1 MNNVRRVLLILIGGA
16 SIAFMAYAL
25 FAGWET
31 ILAALERPAAPA
43 ILARAVA
50 VYILAAALLGLGS
63 AVLARM
69 LLSDA
74 RYAKIMAVFF
84 LAQAARYLPGN
95 IAHLVGRITLSKE
108 VGLDRLAA
116 STALAIELVTLAAV
130 AALAA
135 LYLAPQLVLAE
146 AVLWPVAAAAAGLLG
161 LGIGLFLLVRHMPKA
176 DRFRAAI
183 GRLAEHAGNLMRV
196 RNVPYLLGYLVIAA
210 LCFILLGVF
219 LRETLRVIDPASV
232 SQLDILRATVV
243 FATAWLF
250 GFLTPGAPAGIG
262 AREAALVLLLSP
274 IAGREV
280 SLAVAV
286 LSRALSVL
294 GDGIITLI
302 GAALYAA
309 ARERPLKANPQDPE
323 DAIAAKAVSLVRSEP
338 R

>member
-1 MNNVRRVLLILIGGA
+1 MNNLRRLVLIFVGGA
-16 SIAFMAYAL
+16 SVAFMAYAL
-25 FAGWET
+25 FAGWGT
-31 ILAALERPAAPA
+31 ILAALEQPHAPA
-43 ILARAVA
+43 ILTRAVA
-50 VYILAAALLGLGS
+50 VYILAAVLLGLGS

-116 STALAIELVTLAAV
+116 STALAIELVTLAAI

-135 LYLAPQLVLAE
+135 LYLAPQFVLAE
-146 AVLWPVAAAAAGLLG
+146 AALWPAAAAAGLFVLG
-161 LGIGLFLLVRHMPKA
+161 VGIVLAVRYKPKA
-176 DRFRAAI
+176 DRVRAAI
-183 GRLAEHAGNLMRV
+183 DRLADHARNLLRV
-196 RNVPYLLGYLVIAA
+196 RNVPYLLAYLLIVTI
-210 LCFILLGVF
+210 CFFLFGVF
-219 LRETLRVIDPASV
+219 LREALRAIDPASV
-232 SQLDILRATVV
+232 GQFDVLRATMV

-262 AREAALVLLLSP
+262 AREAALVLFLSP
-274 IAGREV
+274 IAGNEV

-286 LSRALSVL
+286 LSRVLSVL

-309 ARERPLKANPQDPE
+309 ARERPLKANPQYPE
-323 DAIAAKAVSLVRSEP
+323 DAAAASAVGLVRSEP

>member
-1 MNNVRRVLLILIGGA
+1 
-16 SIAFMAYAL
+16 
-25 FAGWET
+25 
-31 ILAALERPAAPA
+31 
-43 ILARAVA
+43 
-50 VYILAAALLGLGS
+50 LAAA
-63 AVLARM
+63 VLWPA
-69 LLSDA
+69 
-74 RYAKIMAVFF
+74 
-84 LAQAARYLPGN
+84 
-95 IAHLVGRITLSKE
+95 
-108 VGLDRLAA
+108 
-116 STALAIELVTLAAV
+116 AAV
-130 AALAA
+130 AA
-135 LYLAPQLVLAE
+135 
-146 AVLWPVAAAAAGLLG
+146 GLFG
-161 LGIGLFLLVRHMPKA
+161 LGIGLFLLVRHKPKA

-183 GRLAEHAGNLMRV
+183 GRLAEHAGNLMRM
-196 RNVPYLLGYLVIAA
+196 RNVPYLLGYLMVAA

-274 IAGREV
+274 IAGKEV

-302 GAALYAA
+302 GAALYAT

-323 DAIAAKAVSLVRSEP
+323 DATAAKAVGLVRSEP